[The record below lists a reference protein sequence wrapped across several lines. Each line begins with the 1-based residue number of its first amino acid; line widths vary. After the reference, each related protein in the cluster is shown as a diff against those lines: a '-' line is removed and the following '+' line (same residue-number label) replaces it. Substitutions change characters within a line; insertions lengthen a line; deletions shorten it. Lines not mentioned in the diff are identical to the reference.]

1 VKTWSAPSSS
11 WPHLTVLASG
21 DADLVAFG
29 VPYIANPDLVA
40 GLRSDAS
47 LNKPDPTTFY
57 GIGPKGYTDYPVL
70 ADLVPA

>member
-1 VKTWSAPSSS
+1 
-11 WPHLTVLASG
+11 
-21 DADLVAFG
+21 

-40 GLRSDAS
+40 RLRSDAS

-70 ADLVPA
+70 ADLVSA